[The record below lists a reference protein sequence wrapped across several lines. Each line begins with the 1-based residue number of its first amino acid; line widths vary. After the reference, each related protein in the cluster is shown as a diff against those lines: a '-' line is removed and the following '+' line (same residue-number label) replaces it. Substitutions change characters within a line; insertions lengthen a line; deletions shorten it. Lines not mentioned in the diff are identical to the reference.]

1 MSCAFATLDIGS
13 TNDTSKISTSN
24 NTKIQLISK
33 RLVGGIRKYVYDVKT
48 YYVKSVGVLTKNLYF
63 PGNIAASEPAET

>member
-13 TNDTSKISTSN
+13 SNDTSKISTSN

-33 RLVGGIRKYVYDVKT
+33 RLVGGIKKYVYNVKT
-48 YYVKSVGVLTKNLYF
+48 YYV
-63 PGNIAASEPAET
+63 IAASEPAGT

>member
-33 RLVGGIRKYVYDVKT
+33 RLVGGIKKYVYDVKT
-48 YYVKSVGVLTKNLYF
+48 YYVKSVGVLPKQLYF
-63 PGNIAASEPAET
+63 PGNIAASEPAGT